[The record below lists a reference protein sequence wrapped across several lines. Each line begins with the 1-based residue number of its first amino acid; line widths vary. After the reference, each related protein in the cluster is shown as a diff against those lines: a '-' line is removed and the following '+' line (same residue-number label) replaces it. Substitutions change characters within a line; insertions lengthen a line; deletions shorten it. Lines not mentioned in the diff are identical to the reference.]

1 MLETEFTPF
10 ASLLGGALIGLSA
23 VILMA
28 SHGRVAGISGIVS
41 RVLPPAVDTKRL
53 PQGLTFIVGL
63 LLVAPL
69 WFGIFGQAPVVA
81 ISSNMVLLG
90 IAGILVGFGSVLGNG
105 CTSGHGVCGISRLSG
120 RSIIATV
127 TFMATGA
134 ATVFILR
141 YVVGA
146 KSMRI
151 LSTLFAGLLFGT
163 GLILS
168 GMANP
173 TKVQNFLDVFGTWD
187 PSLAFV
193 MGGAILVT
201 APGFWFV
208 QKRST
213 PFFHD
218 MFHLSTRKDVDAR
231 LLTGAAL
238 FGVGWGLGGLC
249 PGPVVTS
256 LPFATTGVLVFVPTM
271 LVGMSLAKFTA
282 LPSRKFV
289 AD

>member
-28 SHGRVAGISGIVS
+28 GHGRVAGISGIVS

-69 WFGIFGQAPVVA
+69 WFGIFGKAPVVA

-141 YVVGA
+141 HVVG
-146 KSMRI
+146 
-151 LSTLFAGLLFGT
+151 G
-163 GLILS
+163 
-168 GMANP
+168 
-173 TKVQNFLDVFGTWD
+173 
-187 PSLAFV
+187 
-193 MGGAILVT
+193 
-201 APGFWFV
+201 
-208 QKRST
+208 
-213 PFFHD
+213 
-218 MFHLSTRKDVDAR
+218 
-231 LLTGAAL
+231 
-238 FGVGWGLGGLC
+238 
-249 PGPVVTS
+249 
-256 LPFATTGVLVFVPTM
+256 
-271 LVGMSLAKFTA
+271 
-282 LPSRKFV
+282 
-289 AD
+289 